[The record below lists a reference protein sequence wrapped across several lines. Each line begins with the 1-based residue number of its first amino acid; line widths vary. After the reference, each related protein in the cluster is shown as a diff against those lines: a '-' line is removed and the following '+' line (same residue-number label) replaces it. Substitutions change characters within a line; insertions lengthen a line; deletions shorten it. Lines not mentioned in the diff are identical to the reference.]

1 MYYKTIFFFYIP
13 TMLLLERTS
22 FDMILKNLS
31 ILVAWLT
38 PLCLFLLILWK
49 RGMKR
54 YSAYGNNISAKVVKR
69 PPF

>member
-1 MYYKTIFFFYIP
+1 
-13 TMLLLERTS
+13 MLLLERAS

-54 YSAYGNNISAKVVKR
+54 YSPMGDNISAKVVKR

>member
-13 TMLLLERTS
+13 TMLLLEKTS

-31 ILVAWLT
+31 ISIAWLT

-54 YSAYGNNISAKVVKR
+54 YSAYGG
-69 PPF
+69 